1 MFHHVDGVILIV
13 EAIAVTETDLEAE
26 LVATVAVQ
34 GTGTGA
40 GTGALIVVPVAVSV
54 AGAWREMTVAEH
66 QKADAGADI
75 LKVVEVLKVVV
86 AEATEEKGQRGV
98 EEAERAER
106 SERSEEETTTASER
120 MTSRAVGADAAL
132 KKHAPIAEMRMLE
145 RTSSCHHESEGV
157 GPGTSLS
164 LAPKRM
170 RPARSAPRV
179 AAARKK
185 RRHAAPP
192 LQSEQ
197 AAERISTQRCR
208 SQCLQLVRPS
218 PMQKMR
224 RKMLRRRSRNWLR
237 RRAHILRRLPSLK
250 SCRQTSRPRRRS
262 CSDCVRK
269 LRRRR

>member
-13 EAIAVTETDLEAE
+13 EAIVVTGTDLEAE
-26 LVATVAVQ
+26 VVATVVVQ
-34 GTGTGA
+34 GTGA
-40 GTGALIVVPVAVSV
+40 GTGAVIVVSVAVSV

-75 LKVVEVLKVVV
+75 LKVVEILKVVV
-86 AEATEEKGQRGV
+86 AEVTDQKGQIGV
-98 EEAERAER
+98 EEAER
-106 SERSEEETTTASER
+106 SEEEKTTASER
-120 MTSRAVGADAAL
+120 TTGRAAGADAAL
-132 KKHAPIAEMRMLE
+132 EPHAPIAEMRMLE

-157 GPGTSLS
+157 GPATSLS

-170 RPARSAPRV
+170 RAARSAPRV

-192 LQSEQ
+192 LQSGQ
-197 AAERISTQRCR
+197 AAERSSTQRCR
-208 SQCLQLVRPS
+208 SQCLQRVRPL

-224 RKMLRRRSRNWLR
+224 RKMLRRRSRTWLT
-237 RRAHILRRLPSLK
+237 RRANILRRLPSWK

-262 CSDCVRK
+262 CGGCVRK
-269 LRRRR
+269 SRRRR